1 MSRVAT
7 RANMISAT
15 ATTQLTTI
23 ELVMGKPK
31 GRAIATAG
39 RGRRGS
45 SGSAIAAGK
54 LRASAAPW
62 PAASFVDLADPA

>member
-1 MSRVAT
+1 
-7 RANMISAT
+7 MISAT

-39 RGRRGS
+39 
-45 SGSAIAAGK
+45 
-54 LRASAAPW
+54 
-62 PAASFVDLADPA
+62 